1 MIIIVY
7 MERMWSITFLTCYT
21 NIRNRRNVWAFWRK
35 PGDLMLPNRRDQAKF
50 SSFLQG
56 MKKWCYVNQNP
67 YITYI
72 MSVLINVYYG
82 GRLMDDGLLAAWKPV
97 VALTTPTGVI
107 AILIILFICTDE
119 SVFCSILNVNKL

>member
-1 MIIIVY
+1 MY
-7 MERMWSITFLTCYT
+7 GHFDGG
-21 NIRNRRNVWAFWRK
+21 
-35 PGDLMLPNRRDQAKF
+35 PGCLVSLSRRDHPQI

-72 MSVLINVYYG
+72 MSVLINAYYG
-82 GRLMDDGLLAAWKPV
+82 GGFMDDVFLVTWKTV

-107 AILIILFICTDE
+107 AILIIFFICTDE
-119 SVFCSILNVNKL
+119 SVFCAILNVNKL